1 MRDFVR
7 DGVRFVA
14 FWTAYAL
21 SYVVGLLPARENLWA
36 FGAGGGRRFGENTKY
51 LFLHVAAEHPDVR
64 PVWLSKDP
72 DVIETVRDA
81 GYEAYRASSL
91 RGLFYTL
98 RAKFLFLSL
107 GTNDVT
113 WWVTGAPTVVQLWH
127 GVPLKRIGL
136 TREGKDWGRLDR
148 FRFEYRDSAWDYLT
162 VTAEAVRDVSARA
175 YELSPDRVLPTGYPR
190 NDALLRDVP
199 DEELGSEDAVET
211 VRRLSEEER
220 VVAYMPTYRR
230 GFAEGHGDSIA
241 DAGIN
246 FELLNALLRE
256 RDAHFVVKYHP
267 HATER
272 VDPGRHER
280 IHVLPDDA
288 DIYPL
293 LSDVDVLVT
302 DYSSVYFDYL
312 LLDRPVVFFPY
323 DLDAYRENPGFY
335 FDYDDVTPGP
345 TARSFPELVETLEAT
360 LDGEDEYAAERREVR
375 DRFFDHADAE
385 SAERVYRTFRSADG
399 GSAD

>member
-1 MRDFVR
+1 MRDFLR
-7 DGVRFVA
+7 DGVQFVA
-14 FWTAYAL
+14 FWTAFAL
-21 SYVVGLLPARENLWA
+21 SHVAGLLPARENLWA
-36 FGAGGGRRFGENTKY
+36 FGAGGGDRFGENTKY
-51 LFLHVAAEHPDVR
+51 LFLHVAAEHPEVR

-72 DVIETVRDA
+72 EVVETVRDA

-113 WWVTGAPTVVQLWH
+113 WWATGAPTVVQLWH
-127 GVPLKRIGL
+127 GVPLKRIGG
-136 TREGKDWGRLDR
+136 TRAGKEWGRLDR
-148 FRFEYRDSAWDYLT
+148 FRFDYRDSAWDYLT
-162 VTAEAVRDVSARA
+162 VTAETVREISARA
-175 YELSPDRVLPTGYPR
+175 YDLDPGRVLPTGYPR

-199 DEELGSEDAVET
+199 NAELGSEDAVET
-211 VRRLSEEER
+211 VERLAEEER

-241 DAGIN
+241 DAGID
-246 FELLNALLRE
+246 FGALDSLLEA
-256 RDAHFVVKYHP
+256 RDAHLVVKYHP

-272 VDPGRHER
+272 VDSGRHDH

-288 DIYPL
+288 DVYPL

-302 DYSSVYFDYL
+302 DYSSVYFDFL

-323 DLDAYRENPGFY
+323 DLDAYEQNPGFY
-335 FDYDDVTPGP
+335 FDYDGVTPGP
-345 TARSFPELVETLEAT
+345 TADTFPELVEALDDTLGGT
-360 LDGEDEYAAERREVR
+360 DEYAAERRAVR
-375 DRFFDHADAE
+375 DRFFDFADDQA
-385 SAERVYRTFRSADG
+385 SERVYRTFRSPTDAEG
-399 GSAD
+399 